1 MTTNGIPASLD
12 ALRAALAEPGASLS
26 RPSIKTPRRAA
37 VLALFVGDAGAGG
50 PQPHELSLVLV
61 EKSAH
66 LRHHAG
72 QVALPGGRIEGDETP
87 TQAALRE
94 AWEETGLEAASITVL
109 GELPPI
115 GVVASGNNVT
125 TVVGWTPQVP
135 ALVPRDAD
143 EIAAVHIVPVV
154 ALADPAQRVM
164 SLHPNGRRGPTFLVG
179 DLFVWGFTGYVLDH
193 LLSLAGWDLPWDAD
207 RAQAIPERFLGARH
221 DDGR

>member
-1 MTTNGIPASLD
+1 MTPAQVPASLD

-37 VLALFVGDAGAGG
+37 VLALFVGDAGLPGQ
-50 PQPHELSLVLV
+50 QPDALSLVLV

-72 QVALPGGRIEGDETP
+72 QVALPGGRIEGAETP

-94 AWEETGLEAASITVL
+94 AWEETGLDATSITVL

-125 TVVGWTPQVP
+125 TVVGWTPRVP

-143 EIAAVHIVPVV
+143 EIAAVHVVPV
-154 ALADPAQRVM
+154 ATLADPRQRVM
-164 SLHPNGRRGPTFLVG
+164 SLHPNGRRGPTFLV
-179 DLFVWGFTGYVLDH
+179 DELFVWGFTGYVLDH
-193 LLSLAGWDLPWDAD
+193 LLSLAGWALPWDAA
-207 RAQAIPERFLGARH
+207 REQAIPPRFLGARH